1 MKSAFSLLTM
11 KKLYIQPLVSV
22 VQSEAC
28 EASLM
33 AGSQPR
39 YLDLPT
45 GNSVPGVSGDA
56 KSGDFDS
63 EGFDDFTYDISE

>member
-1 MKSAFSLLTM
+1 M
-11 KKLYIQPLVSV
+11 KKIYIQPLVSV

-33 AGSQPR
+33 AGSQSR

-45 GNSVPGVSGDA
+45 GKPVTGVSGDA
-56 KSGDFDS
+56 KSGLFDS